1 MLFNNIHVPEQWL
14 GKRFSHAFLINPNWH
29 ELRKQEKCSS
39 LAPSRSIFYKP
50 RWAWQGVKSTQLIS
64 IFTSKKVW
72 KILIKIQLTKSNQKR
87 TGGWKVPAL
96 MPQAEAMSNIR
107 RLQQWIT
114 TAEKQLFALISGNLD
129 QSASLLIKII
139 QNK

>member
-14 GKRFSHAFLINPNWH
+14 GKRFSHAFLINSNWH
-29 ELRKQEKCSS
+29 ELRKQEKCSL

-72 KILIKIQLTKSNQKR
+72 KILIKIQLTKSDQKR
-87 TGGWKVPAL
+87 IRGRKGPSL
-96 MPQAEAMSNIR
+96 MPIRVKEHINIVIFFEGHAR
-107 RLQQWIT
+107 CIRP
-114 TAEKQLFALISGNLD
+114 ISVSGTLKG
-129 QSASLLIKII
+129 L
-139 QNK
+139 